1 MSHVSLSLRVPQE
14 KAEELEPLA
23 AATHRPTSALLEQ
36 ALDDYLDLQRWQMA
50 EIERGR
56 QEVREGKGIPDE
68 EIEAWLETMGSEDGV
83 DPAR

>member
-14 KAEELEPLA
+14 KAEELERLA

-36 ALDDYLDLQRWQMA
+36 ALDDYLELQRWQMA

-56 QEVREGKGIPDE
+56 QELREGKGIPHE
-68 EIEAWLETMGSEDGV
+68 EIEAWLEATGSEDGV